1 MSAATKA
8 TTLRIRHVRSAIGAN
23 PKQVG
28 TLKALGLGRIGS
40 SAEKAETPQLRGQL
54 AVISHL
60 IEVEEAS

>member
-1 MSAATKA
+1 MAAKTA
-8 TTLRIRHVRSAIGAN
+8 TLKIRQVRSAIGAN
-23 PKQVG
+23 PKQAG

-40 SAEKAETPQLRGQL
+40 STEKAETPQLKGQL